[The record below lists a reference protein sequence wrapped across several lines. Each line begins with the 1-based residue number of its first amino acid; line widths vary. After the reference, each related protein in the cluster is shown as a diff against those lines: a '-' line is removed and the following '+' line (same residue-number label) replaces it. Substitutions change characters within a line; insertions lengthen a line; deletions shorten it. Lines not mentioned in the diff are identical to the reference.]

1 MHAIQKKITRKGY
14 LIQKTRKH
22 RFDCLGTNHYFWK
35 LILDIS
41 NCKKKITI
49 FIFRLFHKSNFYEYN
64 IVSYQ
69 IFHSYLFCSCKLLM
83 NNEISVLYRHSKL
96 YNSCL
101 TIYKDKV
108 SHNTRCNRV
117 QVPQQTKPAAGGRKT
132 TVHFFLFSNYIRSS
146 VAW

>member
-1 MHAIQKKITRKGY
+1 MPLQIQYHT
-14 LIQKTRKH
+14 
-22 RFDCLGTNHYFWK
+22 
-35 LILDIS
+35 IS
-41 NCKKKITI
+41 N
-49 FIFRLFHKSNFYEYN
+49 FPFLPLRSL
-64 IVSYQ
+64 
-69 IFHSYLFCSCKLLM
+69 KLLM
-83 NNEISVLYRHSKL
+83 KIPVLYCHLEL

-146 VAW
+146 VA